1 MVHTSLSG
9 FRLLIIQVT
18 KAAKDGVTISGLNAL
33 DLYVTKFFLFLC
45 YTMNLLHS
53 IINIISL

>member
-33 DLYVTKFFLFLC
+33 GLYVTKFFFIFVLYYEFVAW
-45 YTMNLLHS
+45 
-53 IINIISL
+53 